1 MKNKIA
7 VIANGWSNEIV
18 ANALEGMKKCAQEMG
33 SDIFLFLSYAS
44 WGNEAA
50 LNEAQNSVFKL
61 PRMEEFDGAIILSNV
76 LNASYETVQTICNRI
91 LEAGIPVISVG
102 MEFPDAGFIVS
113 DNVIGM
119 RELAEHIFEKEDVKR
134 AVYVGGSEEHP
145 DCQQRLK
152 IAQEVAEKYG
162 KKIADDDI
170 YYSDWSFA
178 MGREIAFK
186 ICDEKGIPD
195 AIICA
200 NDYMALAVA
209 SALFERG
216 YSLPEDIYISGF
228 DFVREGQDFYPA
240 LSSVSQNYEEI
251 GYKACRWIYDVA
263 EGKNPDC
270 VIEIPSQF
278 IAGESTL
285 GPNEEYDNKRRKIG
299 QQAYFNEINELLLQ
313 ERIGRVEGA
322 ILQSKGVDDLK
333 GTLGWYYSRG
343 NQHEGDSF
351 YMVMEKD
358 YFNSVYE
365 HRVNISDIRISE
377 QKLVVVAVKNKE
389 RVPVQMIDRNDL
401 VPGYTK
407 DEESHIYC
415 FAPLHQ
421 GPDTF
426 GYMIFVDNDRFIRQ
440 RKIANYTGRIQY
452 TMERFRNNLYV
463 DMVNKELMEVS
474 TTDSLTGLHNRFAY
488 TQIVV
493 PMYEESRKNQ
503 ESMAVVFIDVNF
515 MKIINDKFGHLQGD
529 LALRIVADTI
539 KKFLPE
545 GWIALRYGGDE
556 FMLFGKM
563 SDAVN
568 IDNVEIAIR
577 DGILKAKEEMALPY
591 NLSISYGHTFT
602 DDTPGK
608 QLREYVRDADV
619 QMYTMKKIIHDR
631 IAGK

>member
-1 MKNKIA
+1 MKKKIA

-18 ANALEGMKKCAQEMG
+18 ANALEGMKRCAQEVE

-44 WGNEAA
+44 WGNEAT

-91 LEAGIPVISVG
+91 VEAGIPVISVG
-102 MEFPDAGFIVS
+102 MEFADAGFIVS
-113 DNVIGM
+113 DNTIGM
-119 RELAEHIFEKEDVKR
+119 RDLAMHMFEKADVNR
-134 AVYVGGSEEHP
+134 VVYVGGSEEHP
-145 DCQQRLK
+145 DCRQRLE
-152 IAQEVAEKYG
+152 IAQEVAAQYG
-162 KKIADDDI
+162 KKIADEDI
-170 YYSDWSFA
+170 YYSDWSFV

-209 SALFERG
+209 SGLLERG
-216 YSLPEDIYISGF
+216 YSLPEDVYISGF
-228 DFVREGQDFYPA
+228 DYVREGQDFYPA

-263 EGKNPDC
+263 EGKNPER
-270 VIEIPSQF
+270 VIEIPSQS

-285 GPNEEYDNKRRKIG
+285 GPNVEYDNKRRKIG

-322 ILQSKGVDDLK
+322 ILRSKSVDELK
-333 GTLGWYYSRG
+333 GTLAWYYGRG
-343 NQHEGDSF
+343 DQHEGDSF
-351 YMVMEKD
+351 YMVMERD
-358 YFNSVYE
+358 FFNSVYE
-365 HRVNISDIRISE
+365 HRVNISDIKICE
-377 QKLVVVAVKNKE
+377 QKLVVVAIKNKE
-389 RVPVQMIDRNDL
+389 KVDVQVIDRNDL
-401 VPGYTK
+401 IPGYVK

-421 GPDTF
+421 GGDTF
-426 GYMIFVDNDRFIRQ
+426 GYMVFVDNDKFVRQ
-440 RKIANYTGRIQY
+440 RKITTYTGRIQY

-463 DMVNKELMEVS
+463 DMVNKELLEVS

-488 TQIVV
+488 TQIVL
-493 PMYEESRKNQ
+493 PMFEESQKNK
-503 ESMAVVFIDVNF
+503 EKMAVVFIDINF
-515 MKIINDKFGHLQGD
+515 MKVINDKFGHLQGD

-539 KKFLPE
+539 KKYLPE
-545 GWIALRYGGDE
+545 NWVALRYGGDE
-556 FMLFGKM
+556 FMLFGKI
-563 SDAVN
+563 SEGIN
-568 IDNVEIAIR
+568 IDSLETDIR
-577 DGILKAKEEMALPY
+577 DGILRAKEEMALPY
-591 NLSISYGHTFT
+591 DLSISYGHTFT

-608 QLREYVRDADV
+608 QLREYVREADV
-619 QMYTMKKIIHDR
+619 HMYTMKKIIHDR